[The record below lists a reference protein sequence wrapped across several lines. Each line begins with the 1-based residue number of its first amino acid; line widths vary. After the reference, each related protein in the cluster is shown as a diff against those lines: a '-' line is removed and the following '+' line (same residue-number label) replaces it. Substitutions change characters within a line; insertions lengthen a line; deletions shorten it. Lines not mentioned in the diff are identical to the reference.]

1 MNACQPHSEAHTPT
15 ALLHTMLRV
24 GNLERS
30 LGFYVETLGMTLFR
44 REEYLDGRF
53 TGSRSPSSD
62 TAMSSRPP

>member
-1 MNACQPHSEAHTPT
+1 
-15 ALLHTMLRV
+15 MLRV